1 MYSSNYQKP
10 ISPKVVGYGINYNQP
25 QVHQNIPRQSF
36 SPHQQYNQQYQYQHY
51 PQQQYSYQQY
61 NNVNPNYGIQHLQQS
76 QTQILKNNYPT
87 QTNVYQQQQQ
97 PPNYQSQVMV
107 NQYQLRTQL
116 PYQNTN
122 YLGTTPVQVPR
133 ERIYSGTQ
141 NFQTI
146 NCRNLSSPYSRPSE
160 VKVVQN
166 NYQQYHGQQIIKQV
180 NDYAPENPYVVT
192 ANKPINHLTLSP
204 TTVQYGNYRK
214 PDMEEIT
221 MIENTFKHLEQM
233 AEKQK
238 SNIHV
243 IRNVPPNTIE
253 NQQQIEVNPH
263 ANTTSNTADRKNSQT
278 LPNQPNVLV
287 QNPSV
292 IQPIVQQNIDNEV
305 IIQDLNVEYDK
316 AINKL
321 KDNQEKIKTIL
332 ERQQIDGKITDA
344 KERIERL
351 ERIINLQEKVSL
363 TFIHRFISATDAKI
377 MDENLCKP
385 VMDAFDN
392 IVKAGDQ
399 YRSFQIPHF
408 DPFHELKEKF
418 LRLPDA
424 VNNSKLDED
433 DDPTPYY
440 LRKDKDDN
448 NKVLNKKENDVK
460 RRKLDTEVTSVDNQS
475 EVIQQIDERTKIVI
489 GSDGKE
495 HLTILC
501 HNDKYLTLSDVITKD
516 LKLCGK
522 FQVDPNNIPISD
534 HYRGVNFIITFDKI
548 GIPPLHLHIPI
559 DYPKG
564 ICSIVNPNYNSE
576 ITDLS
581 LHKLISRVE
590 QALPSLSVYRRI
602 QNIAI
607 TWMNLAMNV

>member
-1 MYSSNYQKP
+1 MYSSNYQRP

-36 SPHQQYNQQYQYQHY
+36 SPHQQYNQQYQYQNF

-76 QTQILKNNYPT
+76 QTPTLKNNYQT
-87 QTNVYQQQQQ
+87 QINIYQQQL
-97 PPNYQSQVMV
+97 PNYQNQVMA
-107 NQYQLRTQL
+107 NQYQLRTQQQ
-116 PYQNTN
+116 YQNPN
-122 YLGTTPVQVPR
+122 YPGTTPIQVPR
-133 ERIYSGTQ
+133 EQIYSGTQ
-141 NFQTI
+141 NFQPI
-146 NCRNLSSPYSRPSE
+146 HCRNLSSPYSRPSE
-160 VKVVQN
+160 IKVVQN
-166 NYQQYHGQQIIKQV
+166 NFQQYHGQQIINQV
-180 NDYAPENPYVVT
+180 NDYVPENPYVVT
-192 ANKPINHLTLSP
+192 AKRPINHPTSSP
-204 TTVQYGNYRK
+204 TTVQYSNYRK
-214 PDMEEIT
+214 PDMGEMT
-221 MIENTFKHLEQM
+221 VNENTFKHLEQM
-233 AEKQK
+233 ADKQN

-243 IRNVPPNTIE
+243 IRNIPPNTIE
-253 NQQQIEVNPH
+253 TQQQIVVNPH
-263 ANTTSNTADRKNSQT
+263 ANTTLNTIDRNNSQT
-278 LPNQPNVLV
+278 LPNQLNVLV

-292 IQPIVQQNIDNEV
+292 IQPIVQQNINSEV
-305 IIQDLNVEYDK
+305 IIQDPDVEYDK
-316 AINKL
+316 AIKKL

-363 TFIHRFISATDAKI
+363 TFIHRFINATDAKI

-418 LRLPDA
+418 LQLPDA
-424 VNNSKLDED
+424 VNHSKLDED

-440 LRKDKDDN
+440 LRKEKDDN
-448 NKVLNKKENDVK
+448 DKVVNKKGNDAK
-460 RRKLDTEVTSVDNQS
+460 RRKLDTEVTAVNHHN
-475 EVIQQIDERTKIVI
+475 EVTQQIDERTKII
-489 GSDGKE
+489 LGNDGKE

-534 HYRGVNFIITFDKI
+534 HYRGVNFIIIFDKI
-548 GIPPLHLHIPI
+548 GIPPLHLYIPI

-576 ITDLS
+576 ITDIS
-581 LHKLISRVE
+581 LDKLISRVE

-607 TWMNLAMNV
+607 TWMNLAMNI